1 MREVFLDKNRSIYS
15 TNKES
20 NLNVNFTQKGR
31 LYPFDA
37 IQANI
42 DRYQLYNEERDASNK
57 FRLLFTLNPVCSNVL
72 FNMRT
77 EVVKNEGS
85 VTDCKALVKDTDVAN
100 TEQYAVNTSQLTREQ
115 AIKDTEYSHPD
126 IGKWVYHCGLDMFN
140 NHRLRTNSFIYISKI
155 NSSDSEND
163 ARYYNTMWDW
173 KRDKNGDVVKEVL
186 IDSPIDTP
194 QKAHVY
200 QLDNILTFQDAVQ
213 QNLSVRNGWYGFV
226 NVGSIEIPNGKLAG
240 MSVNKIMNNNKS
252 CEIYNM
258 YPDISLFSFI
268 PKYNNF
274 QRRKENNWDY
284 CLTYPYLSDENL
296 FRTVNEGEDGILII
310 ESGTT
315 TVNDEEWT

>member
-85 VTDCKALVKDTDVAN
+85 VVDCKALVTNTDTADK
-100 TEQYAVNTSQLTREQ
+100 EPKAVNTSTLTREQ
-115 AIKDTEYSHPD
+115 AIADTEYSHPD
-126 IGKWVYHCGLDMFN
+126 IGQWVYHCGLDIFN
-140 NHRLRTNSFIYISKI
+140 NHRLRTNSFIYIGKI
-155 NSSDSEND
+155 ADMSDSEQTD
-163 ARYYNTMWDW
+163 VYNTMSDF
-173 KRDKNGDVVKEVL
+173 KRDKNGEKIEEVL
-186 IDSPIDTP
+186 IDGVSNEKRNPR
-194 QKAHVY
+194 VY
-200 QLDNILTFQDAVQ
+200 QLDNILTFQEAVQ
-213 QNLSVRNGWYGFV
+213 QNLIIRDGWYGFV
-226 NVGSIEIPNGKLAG
+226 NTGSIEIPNGKMSG
-240 MSVNKIMNNNKS
+240 ISVNKIMNNNKS

-268 PKYNNF
+268 PKYNKI
-274 QRRKENNWDY
+274 QRRSEKN
-284 CLTYPYLSDENL
+284 
-296 FRTVNEGEDGILII
+296 
-310 ESGTT
+310 
-315 TVNDEEWT
+315 